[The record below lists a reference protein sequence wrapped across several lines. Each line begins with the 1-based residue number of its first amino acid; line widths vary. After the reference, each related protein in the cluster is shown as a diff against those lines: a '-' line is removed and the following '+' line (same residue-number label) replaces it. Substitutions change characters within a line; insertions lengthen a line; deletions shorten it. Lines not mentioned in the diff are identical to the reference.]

1 MQNNNPISQLIKIL
15 NALPGIGGRSARR
28 IALHLITNNN
38 TGLLQLSHSL
48 KNIHENIKK
57 CEICNNI
64 DTISPCTICSSEKR
78 DKKTI
83 CVIADVMD
91 LWAIER
97 SSSYKGLYHIL
108 GGILSAIDGIGPD
121 DLSIDRLVNRIK
133 SEEVT
138 EVILALSATV
148 DGQSTAHYITDKLSE
163 FKELKITRLAHGMP
177 IGGELDYLDD
187 GTIITAFKSRSSI

>member
-1 MQNNNPISQLIKIL
+1 MQTNNPIDQLVKIL
-15 NALPGIGGRSARR
+15 NSLPGIGGRSARR

-38 TGLLQLSHSL
+38 TGLLQLSKSL
-48 KNIHENIKK
+48 NNVHENIKK
-57 CEICNNI
+57 CGICNNI
-64 DTISPCTICSSEKR
+64 DVISPCSICNNNKR

-97 SSSYKGLYHIL
+97 SSSYKGVYHIL

-121 DLSIDRLVNRIK
+121 DLSIDSLVNRIRN
-133 SEEVT
+133 EEVT
-138 EVILALSATV
+138 EIILALSATV
-148 DGQSTAHYITDKLSE
+148 DGQSTSHYITDKLSE
-163 FKELKITRLAHGMP
+163 FRELKITRLAHGMP